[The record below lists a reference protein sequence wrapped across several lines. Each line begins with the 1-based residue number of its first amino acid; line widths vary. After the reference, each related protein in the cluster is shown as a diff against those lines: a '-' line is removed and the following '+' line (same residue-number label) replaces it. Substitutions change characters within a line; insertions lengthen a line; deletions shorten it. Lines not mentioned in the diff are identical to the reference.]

1 MVYFIKKALR
11 AVVLILRDYNEILED
26 YEEEKVKRLI
36 YKEKNEFQNEEL
48 LWAWIAHRK
57 KGCK

>member
-48 LWAWIAHRK
+48 L
-57 KGCK
+57 

>member
-11 AVVLILRDYNEILED
+11 AVVFILRDYNEILED

-48 LWAWIAHRK
+48 L
-57 KGCK
+57 